1 MEHSQIPNDHS
12 DGKVGKQS
20 AADKRLTSKRT
31 PITWQDPVLATS
43 KASLEVL
50 LEIGLPVGCYLT
62 EGVTSNW
69 QVMIFRQ
76 QEGKYPYFI
85 SDSSLQTCIVAC
97 C

>member
-12 DGKVGKQS
+12 DGKVGKPS

-31 PITWQDPVLATS
+31 PITWQDPVLVTS

-76 QEGKYPYFI
+76 EGRSPYFV
-85 SDSSLQTCIVAC
+85 SGSTLQTCKVAC